1 MRIIKRIAMWFGGG
15 SVVVF
20 RRERVYG
27 SEYSGEYM

>member
-1 MRIIKRIAMWFGGG
+1 MRLIKRIAMWFGGG
-15 SVVVF
+15 SVAL